1 MGNLLNDLRF
11 TFRAMKKNPGFV
23 AVAVFS
29 LAIGIGVNTGINL
42 DALLDSVN
50 VARELAGQELAGHV
64 LKARTV
70 FEVSN
75 FPEPL
80 KIH

>member
-1 MGNLLNDLRF
+1 MSGTPFGTPKMNVGCWNVPTEDLVYLF
-11 TFRAMKKNPGFV
+11 NE
-23 AVAVFS
+23 
-29 LAIGIGVNTGINL
+29 IGVNTGINL
-42 DALLDSVN
+42 DALLDSLN
-50 VARELAGQELAGHV
+50 VARELAGQDLSGHV

>member
-1 MGNLLNDLRF
+1 MKVGSWNVPTEDLVYLF
-11 TFRAMKKNPGFV
+11 NE
-23 AVAVFS
+23 
-29 LAIGIGVNTGINL
+29 IGVNTGINL
-42 DALLDSVN
+42 DALLDSVD
-50 VARELAGQELAGHV
+50 VARELAGQELSGHV